1 MEERIITAKKQ
12 DEGKRADRFLADSL
26 EDISRERIKKLFGS
40 KDVTIENVTIKPSRK
55 IKEGDKVRVKVPE
68 PEVLEVVPEDIPL
81 NIVYEDE
88 DVIVVDK
95 KQGMV
100 VHPANGN
107 YTGTMVNALMFHAD
121 SLSAIN
127 GVIRPGIVHR
137 IDKDTSGLLVVAKN
151 DRAHQHLAEQFREH
165 SITRAYKTVCH
176 GIINENEFT
185 VDAPIGRHRVKR
197 KEMCVTETNSKR
209 AVTHARVIRRYNGY
223 TFLDVNLETGR
234 THQIRVH
241 LKYINHPVVGDR
253 LYGRDTALDRK
264 FEGQLLHAYKLG
276 FIHPSSGEYIEFE
289 SELPDYFSEIL

>member
-151 DRAHQHLAEQFREH
+151 
-165 SITRAYKTVCH
+165 
-176 GIINENEFT
+176 
-185 VDAPIGRHRVKR
+185 
-197 KEMCVTETNSKR
+197 
-209 AVTHARVIRRYNGY
+209 
-223 TFLDVNLETGR
+223 
-234 THQIRVH
+234 
-241 LKYINHPVVGDR
+241 HPVVTPPQP
-253 LYGRDTALDRK
+253 LI
-264 FEGQLLHAYKLG
+264 G
-276 FIHPSSGEYIEFE
+276 FVGIRYDFI
-289 SELPDYFSEIL
+289 